1 MKFKEFKKQ
10 IFTKRY
16 LLARRVVQITLL
28 LLFAFAPTAWV
39 MGNLSSSLWF
49 SVLPLSDPYAA
60 LQIALASLSV
70 SLSLFLGAA
79 LIALIY
85 GLLLGRAFCA
95 WVCPVNLITDFAS
108 FVREK
113 LGFKASKFIILS
125 KNLRYMILALSL
137 VLSVIL
143 SVPVFES
150 VSYIGIVQ
158 RGLILGGTAWL
169 LVGFV
174 IFAIDAFLASR
185 AVCSHLCPLGAFYA
199 LISRFA
205 LLRVKYDLSKCTK
218 CYKCV
223 EICPERQVL
232 AHIGKEQKNVSS
244 GECIRC
250 ARCIEVCGDDAL
262 NFNLLDLRRKK

>member
-1 MKFKEFKKQ
+1 MKFKSF
-10 IFTKRY
+10 FFAKRY
-16 LLARRVVQITLL
+16 LIARRVVQITLL
-28 LLFAFAPTAWV
+28 ALFAFAPTAFV

-49 SVLPLSDPYAA
+49 STLPLSDPFAT

-70 SLSLFLGAA
+70 SFSLALGA
-79 LIALIY
+79 LIIALCY
-85 GLLLGRAFCA
+85 GLFLGRAFCA

-113 LGFKASKFIILS
+113 FGLKASKFIILS

-137 VLSVIL
+137 LLSALL

-150 VSYIGIVQ
+150 VSYIGVIQ
-158 RGLILGGTAWL
+158 RGLILDGVSWA
-169 LVGFV
+169 LVGFL
-174 IFAIDAFLASR
+174 IFVLDAFLASR
-185 AVCSHLCPLGAFYA
+185 ATCSHLCPLGAFYA

-205 LLRVKYDLSKCTK
+205 LLRVKYDLAKCTK

-232 AHIGKEQKNVSS
+232 AHIGKEQKNVIS

-250 ARCIEVCGDDAL
+250 ARCIEVCADDAL
-262 NFNLLDLRRKK
+262 GFNLLDLRRKK